1 MGVMTVA
8 TTPSATRA
16 EAMLRAAGGLGA
28 GGWADAAELGAAC
41 AMEHRGGCLGDT
53 GDGAGLL
60 FRPERAT
67 FERFLPPG
75 RMTAAA
81 FGACLAPAYG

>member
-1 MGVMTVA
+1 MSAMGVMTVA

-41 AMEHRGGCLGDT
+41 AMARLALRSLGKCNTSTSAAHSGGNTLPGAD
-53 GDGAGLL
+53 GDGS
-60 FRPERAT
+60 E
-67 FERFLPPG
+67 
-75 RMTAAA
+75 
-81 FGACLAPAYG
+81 